1 MAPTYGEYLRL
12 EELLAL
18 QQGHDGS
25 PSSDELHFIIVHQNF
40 ELWFKLVISE
50 LRAARD
56 ILDRDYVAETRIP
69 RAVHHLRRV
78 IETFRLMA
86 QQWKVM
92 ETLTPQDFLN
102 FRDKLGTASGFES
115 LQMREM
121 EALLGPQL
129 LDGKPR
135 EMDGP
140 AEPRPL
146 VAVVGDWLAR
156 TPIMGSA
163 PGDAGDDAV
172 VARFIEDYLAA
183 HAMLGAETAERYG
196 GSPKVRAR
204 FAAEAEGARE
214 FFADGDG
221 VDRARAG
228 LLFIESY
235 RELPLL
241 AWPRRLVDT
250 VVELEQQMVLWRSA
264 HARMVERIIG
274 RRTGPGGASG
284 GDYLDSTT
292 QWRVFGDLWAVR
304 TLLIRKDALPPL
316 ENAEFYGFAGD
327 EDG

>member
-56 ILDRDYVAETRIP
+56 ILDCDYVAETRIP

-135 EMDGP
+135 ETHDVT
-140 AEPRPL
+140 EVRPL
-146 VAVVGDWLAR
+146 VTVVADWLAR

-183 HAMLGAETAERYG
+183 HATLGTGTAERYG
-196 GSPKVRAR
+196 ASPEVRAR
-204 FAAEAEGARE
+204 FAAEAAGARE

-250 VVELEQQMVLWRSA
+250 VVELEQQMVLWRSS

-274 RRTGPGGASG
+274 RRTGTGGSSG
-284 GDYLDSTT
+284 VDYLDSTT
-292 QWRVFGDLWAVR
+292 QWRVFCDLWAVR

-327 EDG
+327 ENG

>member
-25 PSSDELHFIIVHQNF
+25 PSTDELHFILVHQNF

-69 RAVHHLRRV
+69 RAVHHLQRV

-140 AEPRPL
+140 AEARPL
-146 VAVVGDWLAR
+146 VGVVADWLAR

-163 PGDAGDDAV
+163 PGDAGDAAA

-183 HAMLGAETAERYG
+183 HATLGTETAERYG
-196 GSPKVRAR
+196 GSPEVLAR
-204 FAAEAEGARE
+204 FVAEAEGAR
-214 FFADGDG
+214 
-221 VDRARAG
+221 
-228 LLFIESY
+228 
-235 RELPLL
+235 
-241 AWPRRLVDT
+241 
-250 VVELEQQMVLWRSA
+250 
-264 HARMVERIIG
+264 
-274 RRTGPGGASG
+274 
-284 GDYLDSTT
+284 
-292 QWRVFGDLWAVR
+292 
-304 TLLIRKDALPPL
+304 
-316 ENAEFYGFAGD
+316 
-327 EDG
+327 